1 MRVFAILSSALSWFA
16 LFNSIAVGQVPPV
29 QAERPKLIVGI
40 VVDQFRYDYL
50 TRFRAKYHGGLD
62 QMLSKGAV
70 FTNAY
75 YQQSPTVTAVG
86 HSIFMS
92 GAMPSVSGI
101 IGNSWYDREEET
113 TVTSVC
119 DWTEKTVGGAQAIK
133 GSKCTDADP
142 ASARRLLVTTLG
154 DELKNASKD
163 SKVIGVSIKA
173 RGAIMPSGHRC
184 DGAYWFDDITGNFV
198 SSTYFMKT
206 LPAWAQSFN
215 GQKLAGQYLDRKWNG
230 FPRWNFKSEPGSP
243 TPYAKL
249 PASPWGNELIEGF
262 AEEAIKGEQLGQRGT
277 TDLLTISFSSND
289 YVGHA
294 VGPDAPEVEDM
305 SIRTDQLLQNLFK
318 LIDEKVGLQNA
329 IIVLTADHGVA
340 PVPDKDDDV
349 RAQRRMPGEYL
360 LADPEDEVRTALVK
374 RFGAR
379 KSDWLIPGVGET
391 NLYFNQKTIDDYRGP
406 DGKRIDRAELFRVAK
421 EALLATPQLHIA
433 RVYTY
438 EQLETGVT
446 GDFVAQSMTYG
457 FDARRSGD
465 LQIVYE
471 PFFVPGNSGTTHFSP
486 WGYDRHV
493 PVLFYGM
500 GIKPGRYNQTIAV
513 NDIAQTLATLLNIE
527 PPSGSSGH
535 VLTMMLQ

>member
-1 MRVFAILSSALSWFA
+1 MRLFAILSAALSSLT
-16 LFNSIAVGQVPPV
+16 LFNSIAAGQISSTQP
-29 QAERPKLIVGI
+29 ERPKLIVGI

-50 TRFRAKYHGGLD
+50 TRFRSKYHGGLD

-101 IGNSWYDREEET
+101 VGNSWYDREEET
-113 TVTSVC
+113 LVTSVC
-119 DWTEKTVGGAQAIK
+119 DWNEKTVGGAQATK

-142 ASARRLLVTTLG
+142 ASARRLLVTTVG

-173 RGAIMPSGHRC
+173 RGAIMPSGHRS

-198 SSTYFMKT
+198 SSTYFLKE
-206 LPAWAQSFN
+206 LPPWAQAFN
-215 GQKLAGQYLDRKWNG
+215 DQKLASAYVDSKWDG
-230 FPRWNFKSEPGSP
+230 FPKWTFRSEAGAASP
-243 TPYAKL
+243 YSKL
-249 PASPWGNELIEGF
+249 PASPWGNELIERF
-262 AEEAIKGEQLGQRGT
+262 AEQAIEGEKLGQRGA
-277 TDLLTISFSSND
+277 TDLLTVSFSSND

-305 SIRTDQLLQNLFK
+305 AIRTDQLLEKLFK
-318 LIDEKVGLQNA
+318 LIDEKIGLQNA
-329 IIVLTADHGVA
+329 IIVLSADHGVA
-340 PVPDKDDDV
+340 PMPDRDEV

-360 LADPEDEVRTALVK
+360 SASPENEVRTALVK
-374 RFGAR
+374 RFGA
-379 KSDWLIPGVGET
+379 KATDWLLPGGGET
-391 NLYFNQKTIDDYRGP
+391 GIYFNPKAIEEYRGS
-406 DGKRIDRAELFRVAK
+406 DGGRIDRAELMRVAK
-421 EALLATPQLHIA
+421 QALLGAPKLHIA

-438 EQLETGVT
+438 DELETGVT
-446 GDFVAQSMTYG
+446 GDFVAQAMTYG
-457 FDARRSGD
+457 FNPQRSGD

-471 PFFVPGNSGTTHFSP
+471 PYVVPGSRGTTHFSP

-500 GIKPGRYNQTIAV
+500 GIKPGRYNQTIAI
-513 NDIAQTLATLLNIE
+513 NDIAQTLATMLNIE